1 MCGDDHFAIGVITW
15 PAQVVKTA
23 KTRHLPSF
31 RDGCMLLFS
40 FMKGMTRQERGEKN
54 LPNVPSCKEK
64 RRLIDEFAAA
74 YREVMELQAQQ
85 IQAATDSDPDFSR
98 FDDLIHMAK
107 QKKDEAKYAV
117 IAHISEHHCW

>member
-1 MCGDDHFAIGVITW
+1 MHVVIFL
-15 PAQVVKTA
+15 V
-23 KTRHLPSF
+23 S
-31 RDGCMLLFS
+31 
-40 FMKGMTRQERGEKN
+40 GMTQQERGKNN

-85 IQAATDSDPDFSR
+85 IQAATDSDPDFPR